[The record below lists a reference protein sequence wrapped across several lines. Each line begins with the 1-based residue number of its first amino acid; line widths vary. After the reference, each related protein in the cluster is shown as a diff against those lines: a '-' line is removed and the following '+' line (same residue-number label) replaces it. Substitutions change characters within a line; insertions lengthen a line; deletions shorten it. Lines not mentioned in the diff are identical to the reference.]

1 MALMESFQLS
11 SVTAM
16 IYAATMV
23 VEREIPAML
32 WTREI
37 LLRPKLLAK
46 FFHETSQA

>member
-32 WTREI
+32 
-37 LLRPKLLAK
+37 
-46 FFHETSQA
+46 